1 MTPFR
6 WTLTGILIGH
16 ALAYG
21 GCQLLLLIGDPLVF
35 VPAGRVFV
43 EPLGLGILY
52 SAVWFAWQVG
62 IAVGHVRDTRDDVCA
77 MLARRR
83 ELLRRARLLDAYQPG
98 AVRPTSLADY
108 VTAVNRAA

>member
-6 WTLTGILIGH
+6 RTLTGILVGH

-43 EPLGLGILY
+43 EPLGLGVLY
-52 SAVWFAWQVG
+52 STVWFAWQVG
-62 IAVGHVRDTRDDVCA
+62 IAIGHVRDTLDDMRA

-83 ELLRRARLLDAYQPG
+83 ELRRRERLLDAYQPG
-98 AVRPTSLADY
+98 AVRPTSLAAY
-108 VTAVNRAA
+108 MTVNRAA

>member
-6 WTLTGILIGH
+6 RTLTAILVGH

-21 GCQLLLLIGDPLVF
+21 ECQLLLLIGDPLVF

-43 EPLGLGILY
+43 EPLGLGI
-52 SAVWFAWQVG
+52 AFATVWFAWQVG
-62 IAVGHVRDTRDDVCA
+62 IAIGHVRDALDDVRA
-77 MLARRR
+77 TLARRR

-98 AVRPTSLADY
+98 AVRPTSLAEY